1 VGIPFLGIEKE
12 KVRMPPKKV
21 SRKKLLKEPDEFIS
35 TTGQVVQFVKGH
47 QRQVMRVALIVLL
60 ILVAGA
66 GAFTYLR
73 WQEGK
78 ALAAHREGLMIYQSA
93 YQASLENPAA
103 EKKEEYNKALDKF
116 KESLSIYGWG
126 KTAQM
131 TQIFIGNSY
140 AALKE
145 YAQAEAAYSQSL
157 DGPFRPV
164 ALNGL
169 AYLFEAQGNYSK
181 SLEYYQKNME
191 EATNPYRLESLLGAA
206 RCYEV
211 LKQTPKALEAYEKAL
226 PQASKIA
233 LADFI
238 RWKIGEL
245 KG

>member
-1 VGIPFLGIEKE
+1 
-12 KVRMPPKKV
+12 MPPKKV

-35 TTGQVVQFVKGH
+35 TTGKVIQFVRAR
-47 QRQVMRVALIVLL
+47 QRQVMRAALIVLL

-78 ALAAHREGLMIYQSA
+78 ALAVQREGMMIYQSA

-103 EKKEEYNKALDKF
+103 EKKEEYKKALDKF
-116 KESLSIYGWG
+116 KDSLAIYGWG

-131 TQIFIGNSY
+131 TQIFIGNCH

-145 YAQAEAAYSQSL
+145 YDLAQAAYSQSL
-157 DGPFRPV
+157 DGIFRPV

-169 AYLFEAQGNYSK
+169 AYLFEARGDYSK
-181 SLEYYQKNME
+181 ALEYYQKNME
-191 EATNPYRLESLLGAA
+191 ESTNPYRLESLLGAA

-226 PQASKIA
+226 PQASKTV

>member
-1 VGIPFLGIEKE
+1 
-12 KVRMPPKKV
+12 MPPRKV

-35 TTGQVVQFVKGH
+35 TTGKVIQYVKGH
-47 QRQVMRVALIVLL
+47 QRLVMRAALIILL
-60 ILVAGA
+60 IIVAGA
-66 GAFTYLR
+66 GTFTYLR

-78 ALAAHREGLMIYQSA
+78 ALSVQLEGLMIYQSA

-103 EKKEEYNKALDKF
+103 EKKEEYRKALDKF
-116 KESLSIYGWG
+116 KESVAIYGWG

-131 TQIFIGNSY
+131 TRIFIANSHT
-140 AALKE
+140 ALKE
-145 YAQAEAAYSQSL
+145 YEQAQAAYSQSL

-169 AYLFEAQGNYSK
+169 AYLFEAQGDYPK
-181 SLEYYQKNME
+181 ALEYYQKNME
-191 EATNPYRLESLLGAA
+191 ESTNPYRLDGLLGAA
-206 RCYEV
+206 RCYEI
-211 LKQTPKALEAYEKAL
+211 LKQTPKALEVYEKAL
-226 PQASKIA
+226 PQASKTA

>member
-1 VGIPFLGIEKE
+1 
-12 KVRMPPKKV
+12 MPPKKV

-35 TTGQVVQFVKGH
+35 TTGKVIQFVKGH
-47 QRQVMRVALIVLL
+47 QRQVMRAAVIVLL
-60 ILVAGA
+60 IIVAGA
-66 GAFTYLR
+66 AAFTYLR

-78 ALAAHREGLMIYQSA
+78 ALAVQLEGLKIYQDA

-103 EKKEEYNKALDKF
+103 EKKEEYKKALDKF
-116 KESLSIYGWG
+116 KESIAIYGWG

-131 TQIFIGNSY
+131 TRIFIGNSHT
-140 AALKE
+140 ALKE
-145 YAQAEAAYSQSL
+145 HDQAQAVYSQSL

-169 AYLFEAQGNYSK
+169 AYLFEARGDYSK
-181 SLEYYQKNME
+181 ALEFYQKNTE
-191 EATNPYRLESLLGAA
+191 ESTNPYRLESLLGAA
-206 RCYEV
+206 RCHEI
-211 LKQTPKALEAYEKAL
+211 LKQIPKALEVYEKAL
-226 PQASKIA
+226 PQASKTA

>member
-1 VGIPFLGIEKE
+1 
-12 KVRMPPKKV
+12 MPAKKV

-35 TTGQVVQFVKGH
+35 TTGKVIQFVKAH
-47 QRQVMRVALIVLL
+47 QRQAMRGGLIVLL
-60 ILVAGA
+60 ILVVGA

-78 ALAAHREGLMIYQSA
+78 ALALQREGVMIYQSA

-103 EKKEEYNKALDKF
+103 EKKEEYKKALDRF
-116 KESLSIYGWG
+116 KESLAIYGRG

-131 TQIFIGNSY
+131 TRIYIGSCH

-145 YAQAEAAYSQSL
+145 YDLAQAAYSESL
-157 DGPFRPV
+157 DGLFRPV

-169 AYLFEAQGNYSK
+169 AYLFEARGDYS
-181 SLEYYQKNME
+181 SALEYYQKNMGE
-191 EATNPYRLESLLGAA
+191 STNPYRLESLLGAA

-226 PQASKIA
+226 PQASKTA

>member
-1 VGIPFLGIEKE
+1 
-12 KVRMPPKKV
+12 MPPKKV

-35 TTGQVVQFVKGH
+35 TTGKVIQFVKAH
-47 QRQVMRVALIVLL
+47 RSQVMRVALIVLL
-60 ILVAGA
+60 VLVVGA
-66 GAFTYLR
+66 GAFTYFR

-78 ALAAHREGLMIYQSA
+78 ALAVQREGMMIYQSA

-103 EKKEEYNKALDKF
+103 EKKEEYKKALDKF
-116 KESLSIYGWG
+116 KESLAIYGRG

-131 TQIFIGNSY
+131 TRIFIGNCY

-145 YAQAEAAYSQSL
+145 YDLAQAAYSQSL
-157 DGPFRPV
+157 DGPFRPIAV
-164 ALNGL
+164 NGL
-169 AYLFEAQGNYSK
+169 AYLFEARGDYSK
-181 SLEYYQKNME
+181 ALEYYQKNME
-191 EATNPYRLESLLGAA
+191 EETNPYRLESLLGAA
-206 RCYEV
+206 RCYEA

-226 PQASKIA
+226 PQASKTA

>member
-1 VGIPFLGIEKE
+1 
-12 KVRMPPKKV
+12 MPPKKV

-35 TTGQVVQFVKGH
+35 TTGKVIQYVQGH
-47 QRQVMRVALIVLL
+47 QRQLMRAVFVVLL
-60 ILVAGA
+60 VIVAGA

-78 ALAAHREGLMIYQSA
+78 ALAAQMEGLRFYQEA

-103 EKKEEYNKALDKF
+103 EKKEEYKKALDKF
-116 KESLSIYGWG
+116 KESVAIYHWG

-131 TQIFIGNSY
+131 SRIFIGNSHT
-140 AALKE
+140 ALKE
-145 YAQAEAAYSQSL
+145 YDQAQAAYSQSL
-157 DGPFRPV
+157 DGPFRAV

-169 AYLFEAQGNYSK
+169 AYLFEAQGDFSK
-181 SLEYYQKNME
+181 ALEFYQKNME
-191 EATNPYRLESLLGAA
+191 ESTNPYRLESLLGAA
-206 RCYEV
+206 RCYEI
-211 LKQTPKALEAYEKAL
+211 LKQPPKALEAYEKAL
-226 PQASKIA
+226 PQASKTA